1 MRGFIGIE
9 TTRWPKLSMSD
20 TLSGV
25 QNQVASFKRVAYREA
40 PVPAALAGWSFVAL
54 ERLGEHATATRK
66 RRMSLLSLGLMMTM
80 TGSAA
85 AQVGCDSGPLTFL
98 SDIHSL
104 VTQSVGTIV
113 ITMVLL
119 AGALKMIPARG
130 TNSWGNALIGSV
142 LVGIVFLVLGP
153 AFVNLADQATGSS
166 VSLSAQCT
174 GGGGGGGG

>member
-1 MRGFIGIE
+1 MSNSRL
-9 TTRWPKLSMSD
+9 TTVR
-20 TLSGV
+20 
-25 QNQVASFKRVAYREA
+25 NRVASLTRLAYREV
-40 PVPAALAGWSFVAL
+40 PVPAALAGLSFVAL
-54 ERLGEHATATRK
+54 ERLGERATRTRK
-66 RRMSLLSLGLMMTM
+66 RRMSLLSLGLTM
-80 TGSAA
+80 VMVGPAA

-98 SDIHSL
+98 SDLHSL

-142 LVGIVFLVLGP
+142 LVGVVFLVLGP

-174 GGGGGGGG
+174 GGGGG